1 MPIKIISITILA
13 ILTLVSQNLVLA
25 NNKTSSDLFNH
36 SQSMFCAETT
46 GDENRETEEEEEE
59 EEPDCD

>member
-1 MPIKIISITILA
+1 MPIKFISITILA
-13 ILTLVSQNLVLA
+13 ILTFVSQNLVLA
-25 NNKTSSDLFNH
+25 DNKISNDFINH

-46 GDENRETEEEEEE
+46 GDENKETETKEEE